1 VGCNLK
7 VMQKQTSPRRP
18 RWYAIPARVLFVTFL
33 LTLLSFAV
41 SLLISI
47 VGLLVVAKFQGAT
60 PDMRFAYRG
69 VALPAAAI
77 TGAIVLFLSSALEIR
92 HYRQTKAL
100 AGIARASR

>member
-1 VGCNLK
+1 MPKL
-7 VMQKQTSPRRP
+7 SIPRKP

-41 SLLISI
+41 SLLLSI
-47 VGLLVVAKFQGAT
+47 MGMVIVAKLKGAS

-77 TGAIVLFLSSALEIR
+77 TGAIVLFLSSVLEIR
-92 HYRQTKAL
+92 HYRQARAL
-100 AGIARASR
+100 DGIARASR

>member
-1 VGCNLK
+1 MAKAFNLRK
-7 VMQKQTSPRRP
+7 P

-41 SLLISI
+41 SLLLSI
-47 VGLLVVAKFQGAT
+47 LGLLIVAKLKGAS

-77 TGAIVLFLSSALEIR
+77 TGAIVLFLSSVLEIR
-92 HYRQTKAL
+92 HYRQAKTL
-100 AGIARASR
+100 DGIARASR

>member
-1 VGCNLK
+1 
-7 VMQKQTSPRRP
+7 MPKQSNPGKP
-18 RWYAIPARVLFVTFL
+18 RWYAIPARILFVTFL

-41 SLLISI
+41 SLLLSI
-47 VGLLVVAKFQGAT
+47 LGLVIVAKLKGAS

-77 TGAIVLFLSSALEIR
+77 TGAIVLFLSSVLEIR
-92 HYRQTKAL
+92 HYRQAKTL

>member
-1 VGCNLK
+1 
-7 VMQKQTSPRRP
+7 MMPKQLSLRKP

-41 SLLISI
+41 SLLLSI
-47 VGLLVVAKFQGAT
+47 LGLVIVAKLKGAS

-77 TGAIVLFLSSALEIR
+77 TGAIVLFLSSVLEIR
-92 HYRQTKAL
+92 HYRQTKTL
-100 AGIARASR
+100 DGIARASR